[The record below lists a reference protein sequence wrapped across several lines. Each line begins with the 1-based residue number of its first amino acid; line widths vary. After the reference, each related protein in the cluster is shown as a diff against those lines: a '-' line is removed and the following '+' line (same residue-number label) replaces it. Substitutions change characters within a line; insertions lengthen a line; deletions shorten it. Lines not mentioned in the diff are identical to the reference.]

1 MVRTLLHRRP
11 FVAMEK
17 VTAPLP
23 AADRKETEWNSL
35 PARAAKVI
43 VCDDVESKTTVP
55 VPAAQ
60 FADVLLFVHDPP
72 KVQVVLPILRYAVAL
87 EMDVFPAMLTTEG
100 APDPSRTA
108 DPERVNP
115 PVAVSPVPADAPIV
129 RVPAAWMIA
138 PLTATS
144 NTPIMT
150 VTADPVVLRE
160 DNAAFRST
168 ETVPPP
174 EFASK
179 NTGLEAF
186 GVEHPF
192 TPPEEEDQ
200 CVVWDQLPVPPIQYR
215 LPTPQGAERTTST
228 TGSEPSMTKTT

>member
-1 MVRTLLHRRP
+1 MVRTLFHRTP

-23 AADRKETEWNSL
+23 AADRNVTEWNSL

-43 VCDDVESKTTVP
+43 VCDEVESKTTVP

-60 FADVLLFVHDPP
+60 FGDVLLFVHDPP
-72 KVQVVLPILRYAVAL
+72 NVHVALPILRYAAAL
-87 EMDVFPAMLTTEG
+87 EMDVFPAMVTTDG

-115 PVAVSPVPADAPIV
+115 PVAVSPDPADAPIV
-129 RVPAAWMIA
+129 SVPAAWVIA
-138 PLTATS
+138 PLTTKS
-144 NTPIMT
+144 NTPMT
-150 VTADPVVLRE
+150 TVPAHPVVLKE
-160 DNAAFRST
+160 DIAAFRST
-168 ETVPPP
+168 VTIPPP

-186 GVEHPF
+186 GIEHPF

-215 LPTPQGAERTTST
+215 LPTPQGADRITST
-228 TGSEPSMTKTT
+228 TGSEPSMAKTT